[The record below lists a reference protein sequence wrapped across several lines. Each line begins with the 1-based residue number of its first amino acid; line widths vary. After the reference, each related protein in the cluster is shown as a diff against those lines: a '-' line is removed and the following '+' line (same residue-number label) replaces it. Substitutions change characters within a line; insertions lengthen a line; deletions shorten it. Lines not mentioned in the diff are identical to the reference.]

1 MEAIVY
7 LLTAQVFFFY
17 ERRKLAKTTC
27 QKIYSDVVSV
37 GKKEGFLSKGSF
49 VNYTHLKNTCCG
61 DGVSLNFFAV
71 MRCLLNIFTVLR
83 CSEPP
88 HVPLF
93 SFVQF
98 VYSVLNVRC
107 HNPDRNTLFRS

>member
-17 ERRKLAKTTC
+17 ERRKLAKTAC
-27 QKIYSDVVSV
+27 HKIYSDVVSV
-37 GKKEGFLSKGSF
+37 GKKEGFVSKGSF

-71 MRCLLNIFTVLR
+71 MRCLLNFFTVLR

-93 SFVQF
+93 YFEKPF
-98 VYSVLNVRC
+98 K
-107 HNPDRNTLFRS
+107 